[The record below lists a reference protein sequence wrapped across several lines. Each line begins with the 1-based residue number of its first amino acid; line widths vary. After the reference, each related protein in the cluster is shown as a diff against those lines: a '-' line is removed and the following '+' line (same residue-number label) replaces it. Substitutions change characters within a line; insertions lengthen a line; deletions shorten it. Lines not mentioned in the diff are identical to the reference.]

1 METEPCHVTILRM
14 RRLRFRSSNRD
25 WGRVFEFSFNQK
37 LILISRTEFL
47 HAQVY
52 PLSARWTFLDAQ
64 VSLVKGDVHVVFF
77 SN

>member
-1 METEPCHVTILRM
+1 MTILRM